1 MSENRYGT
9 GRTNH
14 VPVLIVGGG
23 PIGLALAAD
32 LGRRNVPVRL
42 IERGEDK
49 LGSAKMIVVSM
60 RTMEIC
66 RHMGI
71 DGPVRDWGFPLDLP
85 LDSVFCTALTG
96 HELGRVAS
104 PSLLTESVT
113 PFSPERE
120 RPCPQTWFD
129 PILQTFARGF
139 PHVALDYNTALV
151 DFAQYPDCVEAR
163 VSGPDGT
170 IEKITADYLVGCD
183 GFSSTVREQLG
194 IELRG
199 NKHLDRS
206 MSIYVRSSELW
217 QVHDL
222 GPAYRYCIVGPQGT
236 WSILTTID
244 GKDLWRI
251 QLVGAAPEDRASLDV
266 EAILQR
272 MVGRKVDFVLEDIS
286 GWVRKMTIA
295 DRFADGRVF
304 LAGDS
309 AHAHPPNGGL
319 GMNTG
324 IQDSWD
330 LGWKIAAV
338 HHGWGGP
345 HLLESYDWERRPAA
359 SRAAGESLQNYFRL
373 TGTEDEPDLLAETPE
388 GAVARS
394 RLGER
399 LVEENEKAWHPI
411 GVHIGYVYQPSPI
424 VIADDE
430 PAGED
435 DCVGHVPSARP
446 GARAPHVVLNDG
458 RSILDLF
465 GGGFVLLD
473 FDTGD
478 RSPLTEAA
486 AMRSVPLQHVA
497 LAAER
502 TARELYRGA
511 LVLVRPDGHVAWR
524 GDALPEDCLALIDRV
539 RGAADGIACRPKGL

>member
-1 MSENRYGT
+1 MSENRNAAGQT
-9 GRTNH
+9 SH

-32 LGRRNVPVRL
+32 LGRRDVPVRL
-42 IERGEDK
+42 IERGDDRI
-49 LGSAKMIVVSM
+49 GSAKMIVVSM

-85 LDSVFCTALTG
+85 LDSVFCTTLTG

-104 PSLLTESVT
+104 PSLRTEAVT

-129 PILQTFARGF
+129 PILQNFARGF
-139 PHVALDYNTALV
+139 ACVAMDYNTALV
-151 DFAQYPDCVEAR
+151 DFAQYPGHVEAR
-163 VSGPDGT
+163 LVGPDGT
-170 IEKITADYLVGCD
+170 PETVTADYLVGCD
-183 GFSSTVREQLG
+183 GFSSTVRARLG

-199 NKHLDRS
+199 AKHLDRS
-206 MSIYVRSSELW
+206 MSIYVRSSDLW
-217 QVHDL
+217 HGHDL
-222 GPAYRYCIVGPQGT
+222 GPAYRYVMVGPEGA
-236 WSILTTID
+236 WSVLTTID

-251 QLVGAAPEDRASLDV
+251 QLVGAAPEDTASLDV
-266 EAILQR
+266 GAILER
-272 MVGRKVDFVLEDIS
+272 MVGRKVDYVLEDIS

-295 DRFADGRVF
+295 DRFGDGRVF
-304 LAGDS
+304 LAGDA

-330 LGWKIAAV
+330 LGWKIAAM

-373 TGTEDEPDLLAETPE
+373 TGTQDEPDLLSETPE
-388 GAVARS
+388 GAAARA
-394 RLGER
+394 RLGTK

-430 PAGED
+430 PAGAD
-435 DCVGHVPSARP
+435 DCVGHTPTARP
-446 GARAPHVVLNDG
+446 GARAPHVALADG
-458 RSILDLF
+458 SSILDLF
-465 GGGFVLLD
+465 GGDFVLLD
-473 FDTGD
+473 FGTGD
-478 RSPLTEAA
+478 RSPLIAA
-486 AMRSVPLQHVA
+486 AGRRGVPLKHVPLPTEREASA
-497 LAAER
+497 L
-502 TARELYRGA
+502 YQGA
-511 LVLVRPDGHVAWR
+511 LVLVRPDGHIAWR
-524 GDALPEDCLALIDRV
+524 SDELPSDCLALVDRV
-539 RGAADGIACRPKGL
+539 RGAIDGVACRPKGL